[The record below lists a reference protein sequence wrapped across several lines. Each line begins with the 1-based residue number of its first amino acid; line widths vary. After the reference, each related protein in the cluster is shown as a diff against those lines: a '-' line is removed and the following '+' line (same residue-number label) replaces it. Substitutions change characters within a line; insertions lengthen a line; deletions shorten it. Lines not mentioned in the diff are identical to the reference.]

1 MNTSRRQ
8 PRTCPL
14 PVVNPSARPERRLG
28 AGFAVTT
35 GPVARYGRHVAA
47 LLPLLTLLCAGA
59 ARAGEA
65 ATASPLKENVATAT
79 PSSVPS
85 GPLARVSDGDAAWWT
100 GDRGT
105 AARAWRL
112 ALAEAQAAPRS
123 PEAWAAEAMARL
135 RLLHVG
141 GSIAPFVHER
151 ALYRALDSCPV
162 GEPWCDLAAA
172 DAELWLPTFIGA
184 DPAQVPV
191 LLRGSPLAGPAAARI
206 AVATEDRTALDAL
219 DDEALDGMGRG
230 IRAGG
235 RLRAEE
241 PGTWSL
247 NVGAGGAPGAGFAVF
262 GRFAHPDLAW
272 RGHLLDVTGS
282 VDTLGGYLAA
292 GTVRTATDVPL
303 TVALSASR
311 ARAWTWNADVPTPY
325 GVTGARAAAAAGL
338 RLGGR
343 GAADAE
349 QAPDAATA
357 DPLAA
362 PVATAGLSLGLAGRI
377 ERFEGVGLDGLPAGV
392 PIDAATAG
400 PTATLVLGELWTGTG
415 VRVAIDSAFGG
426 YTHLSTTLDLRAH
439 PHIGRA
445 TVALRV
451 LGTVVPTG
459 RDGDPDA
466 ILPPAF
472 GAGSPFHRLPTLGGS
487 ETLRGQSAGRYRDVL
502 VGVAQIEARH
512 PIVGPLHGAVF
523 WDGGWAEGAHWT
535 AGGGLRLALPTAPQA
550 ATRLDVGA
558 WPGGWGVVAGIGE
571 AF

>member
-1 MNTSRRQ
+1 M
-8 PRTCPL
+8 P
-14 PVVNPSARPERRLG
+14 AG
-28 AGFAVTT
+28 AAV
-35 GPVARYGRHVAA
+35 
-47 LLPLLTLLCAGA
+47 LPLLLLLCARV
-59 ARAGEA
+59 ARAEDP
-65 ATASPLKENVATAT
+65 ATASPVHENVATAA
-79 PSSVPS
+79 PSSVPP
-85 GPLARVSDGDAAWWT
+85 GPLARVSDGDVSWWT

-184 DPAQVPV
+184 DPARVPA
-191 LLRGSPLAGPAAARI
+191 LLRDSPLAGPAAARM
-206 AVATEDRTALDAL
+206 AVATGDRAALDAL
-219 DDEALDGMGRG
+219 DEGTLDGMGRG
-230 IRAGG
+230 IRASG

-241 PGTWSL
+241 PGTWNL

-262 GRFAHPDLAW
+262 GRFVHPDLAW
-272 RGHLLDVTGS
+272 RGHLLDLTGS

-292 GTVRTATDVPL
+292 GSVRTATDVPW
-303 TVALSASR
+303 TVSLSGSR

-325 GVTGARAAAAAGL
+325 AVTGARGAVAAGL
-338 RLGGR
+338 RLGG
-343 GAADAE
+343 GGV
-349 QAPDAATA
+349 
-357 DPLAA
+357 A
-362 PVATAGLSLGLAGRI
+362 PVAEATDATAADPPAAPAAAAGLSLGIAGRT
-377 ERFEGVGLDGLPAGV
+377 ERFDGVGLDGRPADAAV
-392 PIDAATAG
+392 DAATAG
-400 PTATLVLGELWTGTG
+400 PVATLVLGELWTGTG
-415 VRVAIDSAFGG
+415 ARVAIDSAFGG

-445 TVALRV
+445 TVAVRV

-466 ILPPAF
+466 IPPPAL

-487 ETLRGQSAGRYRDVL
+487 ETLRGQPAGRYRDVL

-512 PIVGPLHGAVF
+512 PIVGPLQGAIF